1 MDFTN
6 SMLLYTIGLIAG
18 FALLIYAADKFV
30 LGSARIAQ
38 NLGISPLIIGL
49 TIVGF
54 GTSAPEM
61 LVSGF
66 AAWEGNPGLSI
77 GNALGSNITNI
88 ALVLGVTALLVP
100 IGVHSKILRRELPVL
115 FTLSLACYWL
125 FLDGELSRIDGAIML
140 TLLFLFLA
148 WVIRSA
154 LVAQDRKEDPISEEI
169 EHELAG
175 HMATKTALMWCLGG
189 LIGLMI
195 ASRLLV
201 WSAVEIAHLF
211 NVSDLVIG
219 LTIIALGTSLPELAA
234 SIASILKKEDDLA
247 IGNIIGSNVYNL
259 LAVLSLPGLIHPG
272 IVDPDII
279 SRDFPFMLALTG
291 VLFIMGYGFK
301 GEGRINR
308 LEGGLLFSAFCG
320 YQFLLFSTLS
330 AT

>member
-1 MDFTN
+1 
-6 SMLLYTIGLIAG
+6 MLLYIVGLLAG

-66 AAWEGNPGLSI
+66 AAWEGNPGLAI

-100 IGVHSKILRRELPVL
+100 IGIHSKILRRELPVL
-115 FTLSLACYWL
+115 LTLSLLCYWL
-125 FLDGELSRIDGAIML
+125 FLDGELSRTDGITML
-140 TLLFLFLA
+140 TGLFLFLA
-148 WVIRSA
+148 WIIRTA
-154 LVAQDRKEDPISEEI
+154 LTDKNRMDDPISEEV
-169 EHELAG
+169 EHELPG
-175 HMATKTALMWCLGG
+175 HMPTKKALLWCLGG
-189 LIGLMI
+189 LIGLTI

-211 NVSDLVIG
+211 NISDLIIG

-234 SIASILKKEDDLA
+234 SISSIIKKEDDLA

-259 LAVLSLPGLIHPG
+259 LAVLALPGLIAPG
-272 IVDPDII
+272 AVDPAII
-279 SRDFPFMLALTG
+279 SRDFPVMLALTG

-301 GEGRINR
+301 RQGRINR
-308 LEGGLLFSAFCG
+308 IEGGLLFMAFCS
-320 YQFLLFSTLS
+320 YQFFLFSTLS
-330 AT
+330 PA

>member
-1 MDFTN
+1 
-6 SMLLYTIGLIAG
+6 MLLYIFGLIAG

-54 GTSAPEM
+54 GTSAPEI

-115 FTLSLACYWL
+115 FTLSLLCFWL
-125 FLDGELSRIDGAIML
+125 FLDGELSQTDGAVML
-140 TLLFLFLA
+140 TGLFLFLA
-148 WVIRSA
+148 WVIRTA
-154 LVAQDRKEDPISEEI
+154 LADKDRLDDPISEEV
-169 EHELAG
+169 EQELAG
-175 HMATKTALMWCLGG
+175 HMSTNVALLWSLGG
-189 LIGLMI
+189 LIGLMA

-201 WSAVEIAHLF
+201 WAAVEIAHLYE
-211 NVSDLVIG
+211 VSDLVIG

-234 SIASILKKEDDLA
+234 SISSILKKEDDLA

-259 LAVLSLPGLIHPG
+259 LAVLSLPALIAPG
-272 IVDPDII
+272 SVDPDII

-301 GEGRINR
+301 KEGRINR
-308 LEGGLLFSAFCG
+308 FEGGLLFASFCG
-320 YQFLLFSTLS
+320 YQFLLFTTLS
-330 AT
+330 ST

>member
-6 SMLLYTIGLIAG
+6 RMLLYTIGLITG

-115 FTLSLACYWL
+115 FTLSLICYWL
-125 FLDGELSRIDGAIML
+125 FLDGELSRVDGTIML
-140 TLLFLFLA
+140 TLLFLFLT
-148 WVIRSA
+148 WVIRTA
-154 LVAQDRKEDPISEEI
+154 LANQDRKEDPISEEI

-189 LIGLMI
+189 LTGLMV

-201 WSAVEIAHLF
+201 WSAVEVAHLF

-219 LTIIALGTSLPELAA
+219 LTIVALGTSLPELAA
-234 SIASILKKEDDLA
+234 SITSILKKEDDLA
-247 IGNIIGSNVYNL
+247 IGNIIGSNIYNL

-272 IVDPDII
+272 IVDPSII
-279 SRDFPFMLALTG
+279 SRDFPFMLTLTG

-308 LEGGLLFSAFCG
+308 FEGGLLFTAFCG

-330 AT
+330 AA

>member
-1 MDFTN
+1 
-6 SMLLYTIGLIAG
+6 MLLYIIGLIVG

-66 AAWEGNPGLSI
+66 AAWEGNPGLAI

-115 FTLSLACYWL
+115 FALSLICYWL
-125 FLDGELSRIDGAIML
+125 FLDGELSRSDGAIML
-140 TLLFLFLA
+140 TGLFLFLG
-148 WVIRSA
+148 WVIRTA
-154 LVAQDRKEDPISEEI
+154 LADKDRADDPISEEVLQ
-169 EHELAG
+169 ELSG
-175 HMATKTALMWCLGG
+175 HMATRTALLWCLGG
-189 LIGLMI
+189 LIGLMV

-201 WSAVEIAHLF
+201 WAAVEIAHLYEI
-211 NVSDLVIG
+211 SDLIIG

-234 SIASILKKEDDLA
+234 SISSILKKEDDLA

-259 LAVLSLPGLIHPG
+259 LAVLALPGLIHPG
-272 IVDPDII
+272 AIDPAII

-308 LEGGLLFSAFCG
+308 LEGGLLFTAFCG

-330 AT
+330 AA

>member
-1 MDFTN
+1 
-6 SMLLYTIGLIAG
+6 MLLYTIGLIAG

-115 FTLSLACYWL
+115 FTLSLICYWL
-125 FLDGELSRIDGAIML
+125 FLDGELSRIDGIVML
-140 TLLFLFLA
+140 TLLFLFLT
-148 WVIRSA
+148 WVIRTA
-154 LVAQDRKEDPISEEI
+154 LANQDKKENPISEGI
-169 EHELAG
+169 EHELTG
-175 HMATKTALMWCLGG
+175 HMDTKIALMWCLGG
-189 LIGLMI
+189 LIGLMA

-219 LTIIALGTSLPELAA
+219 LTIVALGTSLPELAA
-234 SIASILKKEDDLA
+234 SIASIIKKEDDLA

-259 LAVLSLPGLIHPG
+259 LAVLALPGLIHPG
-272 IVDPDII
+272 IVDPAII

-291 VLFIMGYGFK
+291 VLFIMGYGFR

-308 LEGGLLFSAFCG
+308 FEGGLLFAAFCG

-330 AT
+330 AA